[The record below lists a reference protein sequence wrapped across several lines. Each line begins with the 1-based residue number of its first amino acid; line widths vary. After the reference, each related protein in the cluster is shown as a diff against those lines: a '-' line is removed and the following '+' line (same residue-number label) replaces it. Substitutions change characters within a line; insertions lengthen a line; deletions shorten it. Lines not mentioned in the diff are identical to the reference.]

1 VDHGVAG
8 RFAASAVPGGSTRE
22 RTLRAKTFPGGVHPP
37 TTKELTK
44 RAEITEA
51 RLPARVVIPLRQA
64 LGAPAEPCV
73 RVGDEVRTGQK
84 IGEASGFVSVPVH
97 ASITGKV
104 AAIGRFPHPL
114 GSEQAAIV
122 IEGEG
127 DEAWDDSVVAHA
139 DPQGLAPD
147 EIKNMI
153 RDAGIVGLGGAAFPT
168 HVKLSPPE
176 SKPIDAAIL
185 NGAECEPW
193 LTADHRLMVE
203 RPSEILGGFLL
214 IMRALGCER
223 GVVGIEQNKPDALEA
238 MRAAAKSAAGVTVHA
253 LQVKYPQGAEK
264 HLIDAVLGRHVP
276 AGGLPMDVGVVVQN
290 VGTSLAVHEAC
301 YLGRPLIE
309 RVMTLT
315 GTPVSRPT
323 NFLVRLGTLVS
334 DLLNEAGGLAGDVAK
349 VISGGPM
356 MGIAQ
361 FTLDVPVIKG
371 MSGVLFLAPGEM
383 DIQPPEPCLRC
394 GRCVDVC
401 PMRLVPTTIE
411 KLVVA
416 DHIEE
421 ATEVGLLDC
430 MECGSCAYVCPSKR
444 RLVHYFKFGKQ
455 TATERRKAAAKKSE
469 KGSQH

>member
-1 VDHGVAG
+1 M
-8 RFAASAVPGGSTRE
+8 
-22 RTLRAKTFPGGVHPP
+22 
-37 TTKELTK
+37 
-44 RAEITEA
+44 
-51 RLPARVVIPLRQA
+51 PARVVVPLRQA

-73 RVGDEVRTGQK
+73 KVGDEVRTGQK
-84 IGEASGFVSVPVH
+84 IGVASGFVSVPVH
-97 ASITGKV
+97 ASISGRI

-114 GSEQAAIV
+114 GGEQQAIV

-127 DEAWDDSVVAHA
+127 DQAWHDSVTARA
-139 DPQGLAPD
+139 DADGLAPD
-147 EIKNMI
+147 AIKDII
-153 RDAGIVGLGGAAFPT
+153 REAGIVGLGGAAFPT

-176 SKPIDAAIL
+176 SKPIDTAIL

-203 RPSEILGGFLL
+203 RPSEILGGFRL

-223 GVVGIEQNKPDALEA
+223 GLVGIEENKPDALGA
-238 MRAAAKSAAGVTVHA
+238 MRSAVPVGAGITVHA
-253 LQVKYPQGAEK
+253 LNVKYPQGAEK
-264 HLIDAVLGRHVP
+264 HLIDALVRRHVP

-290 VGTSLAVHEAC
+290 VGTSLAVYEAC
-301 YLGRPLIE
+301 HLGRPLIE

-315 GTPVSRPT
+315 GTPVARPT
-323 NFLVRLGTLVS
+323 NFLVRIGTLVS
-334 DLLNEAGGLAGDVAK
+334 DLLNEAGGLSGDVTK

-371 MSGVLFLAPGEM
+371 MSGMLFLAPGEM
-383 DIQPPEPCLRC
+383 DVSPPEPCLRC

-411 KLVVA
+411 KLVMA
-416 DHIEE
+416 DQIES

-455 TATERRKAAAKKSE
+455 TAADRRKAAVKKGE